1 MSQHD
6 RYHQLIPLVSL
17 QDPDLVPVAQASK
30 TLLKDIKEKKYYIQ
44 EQNDTLQYEKILH
57 LHG

>member
-1 MSQHD
+1 MSQHAQ
-6 RYHQLIPLVSL
+6 YHQLIPLVSL

-30 TLLKDIKEKKYYIQ
+30 NLLKDIKEKKYYIQ
-44 EQNDTLQYEKILH
+44 EQKYALLYEKILQ